1 MNLIDTHAHLFLDE
15 FTGDLDDVVQR
26 ALDAGVNKVF
36 LPNVDRSTFPRMM
49 KITGEYSGFCFPMIG
64 LHPTSVKDNYLDELQ
79 YITSAIGRNRFYA
92 VGETGI
98 DLYWNKTFFR
108 QQQDAFI
115 RQINLGK
122 ELQLPVI
129 IHSRNSFDEI
139 FAIMDTHYS
148 EGLTGIF
155 HSFTGNREQARKIL
169 DYGFHVGI
177 GGIVTFRNSGLD
189 RVVAGIPLESIVLE
203 TDSPYLSPVP
213 RRGKRNEPAHLVY
226 TANKIAEIF
235 RISVAEVA
243 RITTENALKLFG
255 LTK

>member
-26 ALDAGVNKVF
+26 ARDAGVNKVF
-36 LPNVDRSTFPRMM
+36 LPNVDRSTYPRMM
-49 KITGEYSGFCFPMIG
+49 EITGKYSGFCFPMIG
-64 LHPTSVKDNYLDELQ
+64 LHPTSVKDNYLDELRFL
-79 YITSAIGRNRFYA
+79 TSVIDRNKFYA

-98 DLYWNKTFFR
+98 DLYWDKTFFR
-108 QQQDAFI
+108 QQKDAFI
-115 RQINLGK
+115 RQINLGRD
-122 ELQLPVI
+122 LQLPVI

-139 FAIMDTHYS
+139 FAIMDTHCS

-155 HSFTGNREQARKIL
+155 HSFTGNQEQARKIL
-169 DYGFHVGI
+169 DYGFLVGI
-177 GGIVTFRNSGLD
+177 GGIVTFRNSGLA
-189 RVVAGIPLESIVLE
+189 RVLAGIPLESIALE

-226 TANKIAEIF
+226 TANKIAEIH
-235 RISVAEVA
+235 RISVEEVA

-255 LTK
+255 STE